1 MDPYKNNIADN
12 NAAGRPQAPIM
23 ARTATQELADDFSL
37 PDYKPEIRRLISV
50 TASVSPAAHYLT
62 TGHAEFAGTVRY
74 CIRYEGGDGGVWS
87 A

>member
-1 MDPYKNNIADN
+1 MTEISFGRDGWSKMDSYKNNIADN

-23 ARTATQELADDFSL
+23 ARTATQELTDDFSL

-62 TGHAEFAGTVRY
+62 TGHAIEQ
-74 CIRYEGGDGGVWS
+74 GGDS
-87 A
+87 